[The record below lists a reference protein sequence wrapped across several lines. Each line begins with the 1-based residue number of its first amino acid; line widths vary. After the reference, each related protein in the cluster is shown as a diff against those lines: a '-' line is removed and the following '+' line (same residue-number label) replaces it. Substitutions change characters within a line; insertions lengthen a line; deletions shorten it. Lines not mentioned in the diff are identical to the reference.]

1 MTSSLRDNFCS
12 SPWFHI
18 RIDPQ
23 GNFLPC
29 RWSSAIPS
37 QHNISNTSMV
47 DYVNSDIMRDLRL
60 NLLDGNPVNICQ
72 ACYYEDSMNK
82 VSGRQR
88 QLLKSTITLNNF
100 DKTFCSTPHWDIFA
114 HSANNQGYT
123 EYLPID
129 LQIDLGNTCNSGCIM
144 CVPKYSSRLAVD
156 YIKLHQHNPDLFKNN
171 IPGKNWADNQQLADK
186 FIAELAELPN
196 IRYIHFLGGETLYLK
211 SFYDICERLTDLGI
225 SKNIIMGTTTNGTIY
240 SPRLENIISS
250 FKEVH
255 LGISVESLHSIND
268 YIRWPSDVDQ
278 VRTNLDA
285 FLSLRD
291 KTNLQVSLRI
301 TPNILSIF
309 HLDTIFKYMLDNQV
323 IAESCNILYDPS
335 CLRIELLPEELIQ
348 QSLDKI
354 NKVINDYSLVPNNE
368 VILNRRSSE
377 FIKPVISAVIFEYK
391 HLLENMDAPDNLES
405 ERKNLV
411 KFLKSFEQLREN
423 SVLSYLPEY
432 EEFLRSHGH

>member
-1 MTSSLRDNFCS
+1 
-12 SPWFHI
+12 
-18 RIDPQ
+18 
-23 GNFLPC
+23 
-29 RWSSAIPS
+29 
-37 QHNISNTSMV
+37 MV
-47 DYVNSDIMRDLRL
+47 DYVNSDVMRALRL
-60 NLLDGNPVNICQ
+60 DLLDGNPVNICR

-88 QLLKSTITLNNF
+88 QLLKSAITLNNF
-100 DKTFCSTPHWDIFA
+100 DKTFCSTPHWDMFA
-114 HSANNQGYT
+114 YSANNQGYT

-144 CVPKYSSRLAVD
+144 CTPKYSSRLAVD
-156 YIKLHQHNPDLFKNN
+156 YIKLHQHNPDLFASN
-171 IPGKNWADNQQLADK
+171 IPGKNWADDQQLVDK
-186 FIAELAELPN
+186 FIAELVELPN

-211 SFYDICERLTDLGI
+211 SFYDICERLIELGI
-225 SKNIIMGTTTNGTIY
+225 SKNIILGTTTNGTIY
-240 SPRLENIISS
+240 SPRLENIISF

-255 LGISVESLHSIND
+255 LGVSVESLHSIND
-268 YIRWPSDVDQ
+268 YIRWPSNVNQ

-285 FLSLRD
+285 FLTLRD

-354 NKVINDYSLVPNNE
+354 NKVINDYSLVPNHE
-368 VILNRRSSE
+368 IILNRRSSE

-391 HLLENMDAPDNLES
+391 HLLENMDAPNNLES

-423 SVLSYLPEY
+423 SVLNYLPEY